1 LAERLRASKI
11 EGKQFSANIRGET
24 MASIKMYTTTWC
36 GDCRNAKRFLRE
48 HGVAF
53 EEINIEEEAGAA
65 DYVMQV
71 NDGKRK
77 VPTFEVDGRAFNLSP
92 YDERKLRAEL
102 GLN

>member
-11 EGKQFSANIRGET
+11 EGKQFSADIEGGT

-53 EEINIEEEAGAA
+53 EEINIEEEEGAA
-65 DYVMQV
+65 DYVMRV

-102 GLN
+102 GLS